1 MFKKIAG
8 LFLAAAVMCSS
19 AAITASAAEAEEK
32 WL

>member
-19 AAITASAAEAEEK
+19 AAITATPEAGA
-32 WL
+32 